1 MYNIYKNK
9 YIIGTILWFLSY
21 YFDCADGKMARKFKM
36 ISKFG
41 DIYDHT
47 SDIIK
52 HLLLFYVL
60 YKKLNGVNLHI
71 KLTAIIILIIIFIL
85 TGSQTGCH
93 EKINKSDSVSLSF
106 TNKFIVCDCNTQM
119 KYTRYFSPGTITL
132 YLILV
137 MLLLNNLQI
146 KII

>member
-60 YKKLNGVNLHI
+60 YKKLI
-71 KLTAIIILIIIFIL
+71 
-85 TGSQTGCH
+85 
-93 EKINKSDSVSLSF
+93 
-106 TNKFIVCDCNTQM
+106 
-119 KYTRYFSPGTITL
+119 
-132 YLILV
+132 
-137 MLLLNNLQI
+137 
-146 KII
+146 